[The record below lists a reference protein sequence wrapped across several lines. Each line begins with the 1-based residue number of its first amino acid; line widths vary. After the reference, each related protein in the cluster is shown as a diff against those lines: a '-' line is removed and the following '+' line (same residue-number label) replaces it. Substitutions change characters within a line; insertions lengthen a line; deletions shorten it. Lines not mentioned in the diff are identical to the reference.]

1 MTKTETIEKVI
12 RGSIKQLN
20 AGRALD
26 QQVSADRSTLLAT
39 LPGPLE
45 SLSIVDLMEPRSPV
59 PVPPEWQPCISLKD
73 GRVAIEAESQEDG
86 DGNR

>member
-59 PVPPEWQPCISLKD
+59 PVPPDWQPRVSLKD